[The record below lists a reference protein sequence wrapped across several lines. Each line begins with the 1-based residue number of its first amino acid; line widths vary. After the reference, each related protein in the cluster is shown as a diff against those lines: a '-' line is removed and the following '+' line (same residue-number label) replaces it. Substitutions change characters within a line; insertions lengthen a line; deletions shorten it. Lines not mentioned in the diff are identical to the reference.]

1 MSLIRLGSASTR
13 RQVIKL
19 AGNHSD
25 RAEQYLNDSPITG
38 DGQPVQLSVSTETTT
53 ETEKAFQQIVQ
64 YFPTE
69 TVTLF
74 LAAVS
79 LVTTLDYIPW
89 VAQLRP
95 FWLIALFAILTPL
108 MLLLAAYATFREEQ
122 NKQRIPVEAH
132 FVLPKF
138 DLIASSIA
146 FIPWALAVPGLF
158 PETVATEDQIQ
169 GGWTTEVA
177 QVVAAFLAFAVSW
190 LLSQLRRI
198 FQSE

>member
-25 RAEQYLNDSPITG
+25 RAEQYLNDSPIAG
-38 DGQPVQLSVSTETTT
+38 DGRPVQLSVSTETTT

-79 LVTTLDYIPW
+79 LVATLDYIPL

-122 NKQRIPVEAH
+122 NKQRIPAEAH
-132 FVLPKF
+132 FVFPKF

-158 PETVATEDQIQ
+158 PETVATEGQIQ
-169 GGWTTEVA
+169 SGWTTEIA
-177 QVVAAFLAFAVSW
+177 QVVAAFLAFSVSW

-198 FQSE
+198 FQSV